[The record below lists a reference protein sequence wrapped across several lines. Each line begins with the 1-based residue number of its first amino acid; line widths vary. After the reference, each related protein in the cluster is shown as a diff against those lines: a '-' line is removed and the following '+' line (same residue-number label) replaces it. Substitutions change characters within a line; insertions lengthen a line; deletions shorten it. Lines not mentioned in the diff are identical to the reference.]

1 MFDRRTLLRFSQFKP
16 VPILALTVTL
26 AMAAAEASSAP
37 PARAA
42 AIDPA
47 FDLLQS
53 GAYAIGP
60 ALGSAERG
68 AQAVALRGEV
78 VRARI
83 DGSLAGLA
91 VRRRA
96 STRSGRVKLTE
107 LGSGASV
114 IAAVIVDFS
123 METPIAVSRDVA
135 SALGLD
141 AAGGAQKLLVERVEH
156 E

>member
-1 MFDRRTLLRFSQFKP
+1 MFDRRTLLRFSPYKP

-68 AQAVALRGEV
+68 TQAIALRGEV
-78 VRARI
+78 VRAQI

-96 STRSGRVKLTE
+96 STRTGRLRLTDLESGV
-107 LGSGASV
+107 SV
-114 IAAVIVDFS
+114 VAAIVVDFS
-123 METPIAVSRDVA
+123 IEAPIAVSPEVA
-135 SALGLD
+135 LALGLD
-141 AAGGAQKLLVERVEH
+141 TSSSSQKVLIERE
-156 E
+156 